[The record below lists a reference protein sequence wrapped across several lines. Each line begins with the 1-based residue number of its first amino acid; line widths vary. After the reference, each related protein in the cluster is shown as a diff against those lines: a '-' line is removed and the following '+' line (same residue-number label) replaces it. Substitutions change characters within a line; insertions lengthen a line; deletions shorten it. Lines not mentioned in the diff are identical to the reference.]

1 MNNPIVLNLNVFEN
15 ANISD
20 LVGTVDGAI
29 DLDLGANGQ
38 IFYHIVGKYN
48 IIVLHSNAHSN
59 GYMGLH
65 MYGRKYF
72 SIFSDP
78 TFPLALL
85 CPFYGTVLHHTSS

>member
-48 IIVLHSNAHSN
+48 I
-59 GYMGLH
+59 
-65 MYGRKYF
+65 
-72 SIFSDP
+72 
-78 TFPLALL
+78 
-85 CPFYGTVLHHTSS
+85 